1 MVAKTLTIPHL
12 RSIGQLRQSSL
23 VRAGL
28 WSMAD
33 QALISATNFV
43 TMVLLARNLSP
54 SAFGAF
60 TLAYTAL
67 LFANSLQAALIT
79 QPHNV
84 IGATRTGEDYV
95 SYTTATA
102 GMQLVLALACGL
114 ICAVGALVLDALDIS
129 ASRLLL
135 ALAPAIVVWQLQ
147 EFIRR
152 VLYTKHNVIGAL
164 VNDGISYGGQLVGI
178 VVLWRMD
185 SLTEVRAILVLAIT
199 SAGATVVGLWQI
211 RHHLTADLIRVAWHP
226 MLSENWRLG
235 KWLTSSAL
243 VSWSSSQLYPIL
255 TAGLVG
261 AAATGAIRA
270 TQTVLGP
277 TQVLVRAIDISLSS
291 PIARNFRDKGNG
303 AVRSLV
309 RKTFL
314 ATAPIMGG
322 YCALTVVFAHPL
334 LRFLYD
340 DNFSSYSWLLWVA
353 AAGSLLTY
361 SSTPLAVALR
371 ATGHARPLFSA
382 QGIATCLALTLGIG
396 LVHQFH
402 LIGTAIAWILH
413 GIVINAWLAK
423 SYFANLGPLHTEL
436 TDNVGIKGSGHK

>member
-102 GMQLVLALACGL
+102 GMQLALALACGL
-114 ICAVGALVLDALDIS
+114 VCAVGAIVLDALDVS

-147 EFIRR
+147 EFVRR
-152 VLYTKHNVIGAL
+152 VLYTKQNVIGAL
-164 VNDGISYGGQLVGI
+164 VNDGISYGGQLVG
-178 VVLWRMD
+178 VVALWRMG

-199 SAGATVVGLWQI
+199 SAAATVVGLWQI
-211 RHHLTADLIRVAWHP
+211 RDHLTVHVMRGAWRTALAD
-226 MLSENWRLG
+226 NWRMG
-235 KWLTSSAL
+235 KWLTGSTLLYWMSA
-243 VSWSSSQLYPIL
+243 QMYPIL
-255 TAGLVG
+255 TAGFVSV
-261 AAATGAIRA
+261 AAAGALRA
-270 TQTVLGP
+270 TQTILSP
-277 TQVLVRAIDISLSS
+277 THILIRAVDA
-291 PIARNFRDKGNG
+291 IATPRAAREFQQGEK
-303 AVRSLV
+303 A
-309 RKTFL
+309 
-314 ATAPIMGG
+314 
-322 YCALTVVFAHPL
+322 ALWRL
-334 LRFLYD
+334 LRQLMAVSAAVMALYCITSAA
-340 DNFSSYSWLLWVA
+340 FSRELLGLFYGDPYSRYWWLLAVF
-353 AAGSLLTY
+353 SVTYFLLY
-361 SSTPLAVALR
+361 LQTPVSIGLR
-371 ATGHARPLFSA
+371 AMGLTHPMFRAHV
-382 QGIATCLALTLGIG
+382 ATTILILTLGVAAVARFG
-396 LVHQFH
+396 
-402 LIGTAIAWILH
+402 LIGSAAGMICH
-413 GIVINAWLAK
+413 GLLLNAVLWWHFHNAAK
-423 SYFANLGPLHTEL
+423 SPE
-436 TDNVGIKGSGHK
+436 